1 MGAVL
6 PLSAWA
12 KNEFGE
18 SLIIPSEIH
27 KRRLPKGAITAI
39 TCGAGNRG
47 NVYGN
52 YSVPLDG
59 GLTAL
64 LIAGGAA
71 GYRQYKKKKKA

>member
-52 YSVPLDG
+52 
-59 GLTAL
+59 
-64 LIAGGAA
+64 
-71 GYRQYKKKKKA
+71 